1 MQNYKIY
8 PNVTLGKGSIIKD
21 FCVIGE
27 PPEDKKIGKLKLV
40 IGKNAL
46 IRSLTVIYA
55 GSIIGGNFKTG
66 THVYIREDN
75 IIGNNVV
82 IGSGAK
88 LEQGHKI
95 GNNVTIHTACI
106 LGEYS
111 IIEDNAWIGP
121 NVIFYNDPHPPCPRY
136 KECSGAPIIK
146 KNAKVGARSSIFP
159 GVTIGENAIVGAN
172 SLVTK
177 DVPADSVVVGN
188 PAKVVKKVKELNCF
202 KGFFKKP
209 YEWGKCIEN
218 KDVV

>member
-8 PNVTLGKGSIIKD
+8 PNVVLGKGSTIKD

-27 PPEDKKIGKLKLV
+27 PPRGKNPGELKLV

-46 IRSLTVIYA
+46 IRPLTVIYA
-55 GSIIGGNFKTG
+55 GSVIGDNFQTG
-66 THVYIREDN
+66 THVYIREN
-75 IIGNNVV
+75 NKIGNNVI

-111 IIEDNAWIGP
+111 VIEDNAWIGP
-121 NVIFYNDPHPPCPRY
+121 NVIFYNDLHPPCPKYR
-136 KECSGAPIIK
+136 ECVGAPVIK
-146 KNAKVGARSSIFP
+146 KNAKIGARSSIFP
-159 GVTIGENAIVGAN
+159 GVSIGENSIVGAN

-177 DVPADSVVVGN
+177 NVPADSVVLGS
-188 PAKVVKKVKELNCF
+188 PAKVVKKVDELKCF

-209 YEWGKCIEN
+209 YEWERCTKE
-218 KDVV
+218 KE

>member
-8 PNVTLGKGSIIKD
+8 PNVALGKGSTIKD

-27 PPEDKKIGKLKLV
+27 PPKGKNPGELKLI

-46 IRSLTVIYA
+46 IRPLTVIYA
-55 GSIIGGNFKTG
+55 GSVIGDNFQTG
-66 THVYIREDN
+66 THAYIREN
-75 IIGNNVV
+75 NKIGNNVV

-95 GNNVTIHTACI
+95 GDNVTIHTACI

-121 NVIFYNDPHPPCPRY
+121 NVIFYNDLHPPCPKYR
-136 KECSGAPIIK
+136 ECIGAPVIK
-146 KNAKVGARSSIFP
+146 KNAKIGARSSIFP
-159 GVTIGENAIVGAN
+159 GVTIGENSIVGAN

-177 DVPADSVVVGN
+177 NVPPNSVVIGS
-188 PAKVVKKVKELNCF
+188 PAKVIKKVDELKCF

-209 YEWGKCIEN
+209 YEWERCIKE
-218 KDVV
+218 KE